1 MTSISDDITPFDYQL
16 DDMRYL
22 IASGKG
28 ALLHEPGVGKT
39 FGAMLALTY
48 VAEKFKGKC
57 LVVMPP
63 ILLKT
68 WYDKFY
74 EYFDT
79 DLNILVYSGTPTER
93 KKIKLEDH
101 DVVLVSYDLLQRD
114 YQSFAKI
121 PWMSVTIDES
131 KYIKVGQTTK
141 SKKTGRMNKYGCVQN
156 LAYKAEFVTIM
167 NGTPLTKSPADL
179 FHIFQLI
186 NPAMYITMKNF
197 MRTHAVYAKDDGGFP
212 MIVGWRKLEA
222 LQARLDRFSRR
233 MIKSQV
239 LKDLPPKQLIIKQFD
254 LEDTHQK
261 RLKELLD
268 FGFVELQ
275 DASREF
281 LFLEGTS
288 LLMQAR
294 QAMFNPDILGLKGK
308 SAYIEVLKNLLE
320 DLDGE
325 QVIIFAHFH
334 GTIDL
339 IKQLLDEMKI
349 TSTELHG
356 RVTAAKRDQAVTAFK
371 TKKVQV
377 LLANPL
383 SAGVGLDF
391 QQARNVIFAE
401 LDHQVDSFWQ
411 GMDRVHRPG
420 QTEDVNVYALVA
432 RNTPAVALMRG
443 IKTNIDYVAKVLTGK
458 EDASVLYNNKITE
471 KEAREWMS
479 L

>member
-1 MTSISDDITPFDYQL
+1 MTSLAMDPFDYQL
-16 DDMRYL
+16 EDMKFL
-22 IASGKG
+22 LAAGKG

-39 FGAMLALTY
+39 FGAMLAITY
-48 VAEKFKGKC
+48 IAEKFGGKC

-68 WYDKFY
+68 WYDKFH

-93 KKIKLEDH
+93 KKIKLEAH
-101 DVVLVSYDLLQRD
+101 NIVLVSYDLLQRD
-114 YQSFAKI
+114 YQSFVKI

-131 KYIKVGQTTK
+131 RYIKVGQTTK

-156 LAYKAEFVTIM
+156 LAYKAEYVTIM

-197 MRTHAVYAKDDGGFP
+197 LRVHAKYSKDDSGFP
-212 MIVGWRKLEA
+212 MIVGWHKLDA

-254 LEDTHQK
+254 LDDKHQK
-261 RLKELLD
+261 NLKELLD

-275 DASREF
+275 DTNKEF

-294 QAMFNPDILGLKGK
+294 QAMFNPEIVGVSGK
-308 SAYIEVLKNLLE
+308 SAYIHVLKDLLT
-320 DLDGE
+320 DLGSE
-325 QVIIFAHFH
+325 QSIIFAHFH
-334 GTIDL
+334 GTINI
-339 IKQLLDEMKI
+339 IKELLEEMGL
-349 TSTELHG
+349 TYAELHG
-356 RVTAAKRDQAVTAFK
+356 RVTAAKREPAVQAFK
-371 TKKVQV
+371 TKKAQV

-420 QTEDVNVYALVA
+420 QTQDVNVYTLVA

-443 IKTNIDYVAKVLTGK
+443 IKTNIDYVAKVLAGK
-458 EDASVLYNNKITE
+458 EDASVLYDNKITE
-471 KEAREWMS
+471 KEIREWMP